1 MAGQSS
7 AVTWEC
13 DCLAHR
19 FGNAADNGTRR
30 PRYPTDMTDAE
41 WARVLPLLPVPGWMR
56 GRGGRPEA
64 YCHRAMLDAIRYLV
78 DNGIKWRAMPVD
90 FPPWDRI
97 YAFFRRWRDNAL
109 VKEFHDRLRA
119 RVREELG
126 RDAQPT
132 AGVIDSQSVK
142 ADAVVGADSR
152 GFDGGKLVNG
162 RKRHV
167 VVDTLGLLLGVM
179 VTAADV
185 GDRTAAQV
193 LLRQVANAHH
203 RLVLVWADGG
213 YTGTLVEYCLATFA
227 LVLAIVKRSD
237 DRRGFVVL
245 PKRWIVE
252 RLFAHLM
259 RSRRLVRDFE
269 RRTASAEAMVC
280 WSMTLL
286 MTRRLVRSRL
296 PRG

>member
-1 MAGQSS
+1 
-7 AVTWEC
+7 
-13 DCLAHR
+13 
-19 FGNAADNGTRR
+19 
-30 PRYPTDMTDAE
+30 MTDAE

-78 DNGIKWRAMPVD
+78 DNGIKWRAMPAD

-97 YAFFRRWRDNAL
+97 YAFFRRWRDNLL

-126 RDAQPT
+126 RDAEPT
-132 AGVIDSQSVK
+132 AAVIDSQSVK

-152 GFDGGKLVNG
+152 GFDGGKLING

-179 VTAADV
+179 VTAADT
-185 GDRTAAQV
+185 GDRIAAQV
-193 LLRQVANAHH
+193 LLGQVADVHH
-203 RLVLVWADGG
+203 RLELVWADGG
-213 YTGTLVEYCLATFA
+213 YTGGLVEYCLATFA

-237 DRRGFVVL
+237 DMRGFVVL

-269 RRTASAEAMVC
+269 RRTASAEAMIY

-286 MTRRLVRSRL
+286 MTRRLAR
-296 PRG
+296 PHPGRG

>member
-1 MAGQSS
+1 
-7 AVTWEC
+7 
-13 DCLAHR
+13 
-19 FGNAADNGTRR
+19 
-30 PRYPTDMTDAE
+30 
-41 WARVLPLLPVPGWMR
+41 
-56 GRGGRPEA
+56 
-64 YCHRAMLDAIRYLV
+64 MLDAIRYLV
-78 DNGIKWRAMPVD
+78 DNGIKWRAMPLD
-90 FPPWDRI
+90 FPPWDRV

-132 AGVIDSQSVK
+132 AAVIDSQSVK

-152 GFDGGKLVNG
+152 GFDGGKLING

-167 VVDTLGLLLGVM
+167 AVDTLGLLLGVI

-193 LLRQVANAHH
+193 LLEQVAEAHH
-203 RLVLVWADGG
+203 RLALVWADGG
-213 YTGTLVEYCLATFA
+213 YTGSLAEYCLTTFA

-237 DRRGFVVL
+237 DQKGFVVL

-269 RRTASAEAMVC
+269 RRTTSAEAMVY
-280 WSMTLL
+280 WSMIGL
-286 MTRRLVRSRL
+286 MSRRLAR
-296 PRG
+296 PHPQRG

>member
-1 MAGQSS
+1 
-7 AVTWEC
+7 
-13 DCLAHR
+13 
-19 FGNAADNGTRR
+19 
-30 PRYPTDMTDAE
+30 
-41 WARVLPLLPVPGWMR
+41 
-56 GRGGRPEA
+56 
-64 YCHRAMLDAIRYLV
+64 MLDAIRYLV
-78 DNGIKWRAMPVD
+78 DNGIKWRAMPAD
-90 FPPWDRI
+90 FPPWDRA
-97 YAFFRRWRDNAL
+97 YAFFRSWRDHGL

-119 RVREELG
+119 RIRERLG
-126 RDAQPT
+126 RDAEPS

-142 ADAVVGADSR
+142 ADAVVGSDSR
-152 GFDGGKLVNG
+152 GFDGGKLING

-193 LLRQVANAHH
+193 LLRHVTDAHH
-203 RLVLVWADGG
+203 QLELVWADGG
-213 YTGTLVEYCLATFA
+213 YTGSLVDYCLATLA

-237 DRRGFVVL
+237 DMHGFVVL

-259 RSRRLVRDFE
+259 CTRRLARDYE
-269 RRTASAEAMVC
+269 RRTTSAEAMVY

-286 MTRRLVRSRL
+286 MTRRMAR
-296 PRG
+296 PRPQPA